1 MLEMLEDVT
10 DFRSKHKSPV
20 ATAGGSKP
28 SPEGVRDL
36 TTKGGL
42 GQGRITSPHRTGPLA
57 THPEFA
63 FGDTY

>member
-1 MLEMLEDVT
+1 MKQTLSSYRRGNEE
-10 DFRSKHKSPV
+10 
-20 ATAGGSKP
+20 P

-42 GQGRITSPHRTGPLA
+42 GQGRIKSPHRTRPRA
-57 THPEFA
+57 THPEFT